1 MEFFSHAE
9 TGKDEK
15 RRGSKTMAEHTHG
28 VRDKAISHLV
38 KDLGFSFTSPT
49 IEEFLNDICLLH
61 DLGKY
66 SSFFQKYLLGEKVEP
81 QLKSHARLGAYAF
94 FHKWFEKDKVLAYW
108 GYFLIKN
115 HHGSLHWPKDENK
128 EALISKSEYTEKER
142 LFIEQK
148 VTLSKHWKK
157 IEADLNSAGLE
168 IHLKMPEYREFR
180 QHINKIIINRSDIQD
195 YFFLNYLFSLLIEA
209 DKLDA
214 SQTVPYERINLPS
227 HAVDDLIK
235 SKKKSDSLH
244 NRLRN
249 QVRQEVLQ
257 SLDNEGIL
265 NCHLFTLTAPTG
277 IGKTLTALDFA
288 LKLREKLPDRPQII
302 TALPFINIIEQTLD
316 EYEKVLGSSGARILG
331 HYQYA
336 DIFGDLD
343 QELKDNGEQDAER
356 QYARKRM
363 ELSTWQS
370 DIVVTSFV
378 QMLQTL
384 IGNRNRMLLKFHHL
398 ANAIVIMD
406 EVQNISLE
414 QAPFIG
420 SMIYFCY
427 RFLKTRFILMTAT
440 KPLIFELAQREVIRK
455 YEPDVNIFSEIH
467 ELLPKPERIY
477 HAFNRTR
484 IIPLLQQPLES
495 EEDFCALFSKHW
507 KAGQSCLIVC
517 NKVNRS
523 LAVFEAINAYLKENK
538 LNNRL
543 YYLSTNILPVD
554 RMGLIDKIKDELK
567 ESNSSK
573 PILVATQVVEAGVD
587 LDFDCGFRD
596 LGPIDAIVQV
606 AGRINRENS
615 AQREGSPL
623 YVFDFGD
630 CADVY
635 GGLTAQQAK
644 KALGNMPIEEP
655 AYFGLVDTYF
665 GKVSDGDMA
674 DFSEARARFEGVKT
688 IYYTDGLSLKTQ
700 TRPERLPIS
709 DFQIIKNAPYYI
721 TVFVEKSEQAQK
733 AKTAFLNMLAAT
745 DREEKDRLKSV
756 FDREHR
762 TVFQQYTLPVPLT
775 YTSGLSLL
783 VPGFTD
789 LKILYVSIE
798 DHEKWYKF
806 PGTGFDRTQAKTE
819 QLDRNKQW
827 SL

>member
-9 TGKDEK
+9 TGKDKK
-15 RRGSKTMAEHTHG
+15 RRGSKTMAVHTHG
-28 VRDKAISHLV
+28 VREKALRHFAPR
-38 KDLGFSFTSPT
+38 LGFSITGFTG
-49 IEEFLNDICLLH
+49 EELLNDICLLH

-66 SSFFQKYLLGEKVEP
+66 SSFFQKYLLGERVDP

-94 FHKWFEKDKVLAYW
+94 FNKWFERDPVLAYW

-128 EALISKSEYTEKER
+128 EALITKSEYLEKKH
-142 LFIEQK
+142 LFSQQK
-148 VTLSKHWKK
+148 DSLSNQWKK
-157 IEADLNSAGLE
+157 IEIDLNSTGLE
-168 IHLKMPEYREFR
+168 IHLKMPEYRDFR
-180 QHINKIIINRSDIQD
+180 HHISKVIINRSDIQD
-195 YFFLNYLFSLLIEA
+195 YFLLNYLFSLLIEA

-214 SQTVPYERINLPS
+214 SQTAPYERINLPS

-265 NCHLFTLTAPTG
+265 NCYLFTLTAPTG

-343 QELKDNGEQDAER
+343 QELKDDGELDAER

-420 SMIYFCY
+420 SMIYFCS
-427 RFLKTRFILMTAT
+427 RFLRTRFILMTAT
-440 KPLIFELAQREVIRK
+440 KPLIFELAQRELISK
-455 YEPDVNIFSEIH
+455 HEPDVNILSGIH
-467 ELLPKPERIY
+467 ELLPQPERIY
-477 HAFNRTR
+477 QAFNRTR
-484 IIPLLQQPLES
+484 IIPLLQPSLES
-495 EEDFCALFSKHW
+495 EKDFCALFSRYW

-523 LAVFEAINAYLKENK
+523 LEVYEAIKSYLEEKK

-543 YYLSTNILPVD
+543 YYLSTNVLPAD
-554 RMGLIDKIKDELK
+554 RMGLIEKIKDELK
-567 ESNSSK
+567 EPNSPK

-644 KALGNMPIEEP
+644 KALGNTPIEEP
-655 AYFGLVDTYF
+655 AYFSLVDTYF

-700 TRPERLPIS
+700 ARRERLPIN
-709 DFQIIKNAPYYI
+709 DFQIIKSAPYYI
-721 TVFVEKSEQAQK
+721 TVFVEKSDQAQK
-733 AKTAFLNMLAAT
+733 ARTAFLNMLAAT
-745 DREEKDRLKSV
+745 DKEEKERLKSV

-762 TVFQQYTLPVPLT
+762 NVFQQHTLPVPIA
-775 YTSGLSLL
+775 YTSGLPLL
-783 VPGFTD
+783 VPGFAD
-789 LKILYVSIE
+789 LKILYVSE
-798 DHEKWYKF
+798 DELEKWYKF

-819 QLDRNKQW
+819 QLDRNKQL